1 MSSLNINIWDNQ
13 PASVIGRTP
22 FGFYD
27 GNSEFQSEGPKFAKW
42 AANRLGYPIVEVEL
56 QDINFYAAL
65 EEATTVYSTEIYQY
79 KVRENYLSIEG
90 STTGSNLNNVVMRP
104 NFGKLIELAENYG
117 TEAGSGGNVRI
128 KSGSININ
136 ADQQTYNLNTLWAD
150 VSESGAAIEIRRIYH
165 QTPPAMTRYL
175 DPLAGTGGTIQSL
188 LEGFGFSGYS
198 PSINFMMM
206 PMSYDVQKLQAIEF
220 NDMIRRSQYSFELL
234 NNELRIFPI
243 PSSATTIWFQYLL
256 KSDRNAAYVSG
267 SNGLVSNYS
276 NVPFTTIDYN
286 TINPLGKQWIWSY
299 ALALAKET
307 LANVRGKYS
316 TVPIPGGEITL
327 NSSDLRTSSE
337 KEKADLLEQLRLT
350 LDQTSRTNQLN
361 KKVEENT
368 ALSAIMTQIPLKIYV
383 G

>member
-1 MSSLNINIWDNQ
+1 
-13 PASVIGRTP
+13 
-22 FGFYD
+22 
-27 GNSEFQSEGPKFAKW
+27 
-42 AANRLGYPIVEVEL
+42 
-56 QDINFYAAL
+56 
-65 EEATTVYSTEIYQY
+65 
-79 KVRENYLSIEG
+79 
-90 STTGSNLNNVVMRP
+90 
-104 NFGKLIELAENYG
+104 
-117 TEAGSGGNVRI
+117 
-128 KSGSININ
+128 
-136 ADQQTYNLNTLWAD
+136 
-150 VSESGAAIEIRRIYH
+150 
-165 QTPPAMTRYL
+165 
-175 DPLAGTGGTIQSL
+175 
-188 LEGFGFSGYS
+188 
-198 PSINFMMM
+198 
-206 PMSYDVQKLQAIEF
+206 
-220 NDMIRRSQYSFELL
+220 
-234 NNELRIFPI
+234 
-243 PSSATTIWFQYLL
+243 
-256 KSDRNAAYVSG
+256 VSG

-368 ALSAIMTQIPLKIYV
+368 ALSAIMMQIPLKIYV